1 MSFGFFFLNKEN
13 DFMRFYVFDG
23 FCQVVPLFFLYKRQG
38 ILSLDKE
45 SIVVMSG
52 TGISNLIW
60 GHKPAPVKS
69 R

>member
-1 MSFGFFFLNKEN
+1 
-13 DFMRFYVFDG
+13 MRFYVFDG

-52 TGISNLIW
+52 TSISNLIW

>member
-1 MSFGFFFLNKEN
+1 
-13 DFMRFYVFDG
+13 MRFYVFDG
-23 FCQVVPLFFLYKRQG
+23 FCQVAPLFFVQKGHEVSRPFQRF
-38 ILSLDKE
+38 LSLDKE

-52 TGISNLIW
+52 TSISNLIW

>member
-45 SIVVMSG
+45 PLLLCLG
-52 TGISNLIW
+52 R
-60 GHKPAPVKS
+60 A
-69 R
+69 